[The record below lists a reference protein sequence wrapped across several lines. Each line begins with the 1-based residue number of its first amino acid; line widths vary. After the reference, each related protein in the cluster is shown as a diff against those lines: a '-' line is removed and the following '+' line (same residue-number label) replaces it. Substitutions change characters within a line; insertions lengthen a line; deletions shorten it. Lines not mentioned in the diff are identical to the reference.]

1 MPDSAAIL
9 FPLHRYIILAVFLFL
24 IGVVGVL
31 RNRNIL
37 VLYMSIEIML
47 NAVNLAL
54 VAFARHWNQLD
65 GQVMVF
71 FVMTVAAA
79 EVSVGLGLIVAIFRN
94 RARTV
99 DVDSMN
105 IMKW

>member
-1 MPDSAAIL
+1 MPETASALI
-9 FPLHRYIILAVFLFL
+9 PLHRYLILAVFLFL

-31 RNRNIL
+31 RNRNTL
-37 VLYMSIEIML
+37 VVYMSVEIML
-47 NAVNLAL
+47 NAVNVAL
-54 VAFARHWNQLD
+54 VAFARHWNHLD

-79 EVSVGLGLIVAIFRN
+79 EVVVGLGLIVAIFRN
-94 RARTV
+94 REHTV

-105 IMKW
+105 VMKW